1 MVKQYSNYKVNGYNI
16 NGKRTLGNIKSYYVL
31 KNLERLVTIVINY
44 ILGENIAD
52 NGGLKAAYRAYVK
65 LLEEKKAQPN
75 RLPAVHLTTQQL
87 FFVSFAQVSVN
98 KSFYII
104 F

>member
-1 MVKQYSNYKVNGYNI
+1 MTKNY
-16 NGKRTLGNIKSYYVL
+16 TS
-31 KNLERLVTIVINY
+31 
-44 ILGENIAD
+44 GENIAD

-98 KSFYII
+98 K
-104 F
+104 